1 MNSSSSSYRYV
12 ICGCSC
18 LLIFLNVGLLSNV
31 FSIYFPFIM
40 EAHGF
45 TNTQLSLLNTMRS
58 ITALGCMFISD
69 IYYEKLNLK
78 KGTALALGCAVFS
91 YLIYSTTSAPA
102 MYYIASA
109 ISGIAY
115 GLGGVIPSSILIRRW
130 FPTHASTALGLA
142 ASGTGV
148 ASILGPFV
156 ITRLYQTFG
165 ISRTFFLEALLM
177 VFGAVILFL
186 LIRNE
191 PPTPDALP
199 DSPGADSHCIS
210 SAHIHSHHTNTG
222 DAAAGASVPF
232 SEESGPK
239 LTLTEQLRVTAGLLF
254 IGVIGLTSFS
264 GLSMLYTTTGHS
276 IDTVSSILSFLGGM
290 LIVGKCS
297 FGIAADHFG
306 SSRALTAYCILL
318 AAGQLMCCFAPWA
331 PRPLILAGIFVL
343 GIGLAIPGVSIT
355 IFAADFSSPKTYP
368 KILKNYQLTYTLGG
382 LFSSAV
388 PGMIADAVGSYVPAY
403 VLIFFCSIGI
413 LLLLIPVH
421 KKYAK

>member
-199 DSPGADSHCIS
+199 DSPGADSRS
-210 SAHIHSHHTNTG
+210 TGPAHTHSHHTNTG

-232 SEESGPK
+232 SEEYGP
-239 LTLTEQLRVTAGLLF
+239 
-254 IGVIGLTSFS
+254 
-264 GLSMLYTTTGHS
+264 
-276 IDTVSSILSFLGGM
+276 
-290 LIVGKCS
+290 
-297 FGIAADHFG
+297 
-306 SSRALTAYCILL
+306 
-318 AAGQLMCCFAPWA
+318 
-331 PRPLILAGIFVL
+331 
-343 GIGLAIPGVSIT
+343 
-355 IFAADFSSPKTYP
+355 
-368 KILKNYQLTYTLGG
+368 
-382 LFSSAV
+382 
-388 PGMIADAVGSYVPAY
+388 
-403 VLIFFCSIGI
+403 
-413 LLLLIPVH
+413 
-421 KKYAK
+421 